1 MTYTMTYAMTSTN
14 AARYYDLYYMAYT
27 MTYTM
32 MLLQV
37 FDRVL
42 LDGPCSAMGQRPRL
56 AQPSSITSMTALEER
71 QVYVEETF

>member
-1 MTYTMTYAMTSTN
+1 MTMTMTYTMTY
-14 AARYYDLYYMAYT
+14 T
-27 MTYTM
+27 MTV
-32 MLLQV
+32 QV

-71 QVYVEETF
+71 QVYVEEPL